1 MSKGPEEKF
10 KDNVEKYLDRHHIL
24 HYRNNMGFN
33 SGYPDIT
40 AIHRGYYVGIELKRE
55 DGKGRAS
62 GSQLQMIRWIREAGG
77 VAGVVASIDDLKQLL
92 KEVEIQD
99 ERKIHDSSKCA
110 Q

>member
-10 KDNVEKYLDRHHIL
+10 KDNVEKYLDSHKIM

-40 AIHRGYYVGIELKRE
+40 AIYRGYYIGIELKRE

-77 VAGVVASIDDLKQLL
+77 IAGVVASINDLEKLL
-92 KEVEIQD
+92 EEAEIRD
-99 ERKIHDSSKCA
+99 ERKIYDSSKCS